1 MELVKDIVIATHN
14 PDKKKEIMIALH
26 ELGVNILFL
35 DNFPEIGE
43 IEETGSTLLENSLI
57 KARTVSAITGKP
69 AIADDTGLEVDAL
82 NGAPGIYSAR
92 YAGINVSYEDNVR
105 KLLSEM
111 SSTDM
116 DSRTARFRTVVSF
129 HSQNKE
135 LWAEGV
141 IEGSI
146 TMGAIGTGGFGYDPV
161 FKVEQTGKTF
171 AEMTRREKNKISHRG
186 VALEK
191 MCKLLKENIE
201 ILNIILN
208 HYRI

>member
-14 PDKKKEIMIALH
+14 SDKKKEIMIALH

-57 KARTVSAITGKP
+57 KARTVSAITGIP

-129 HSQNKE
+129 HSTNKE
-135 LWAEGV
+135 LWTEGV

-161 FKVEQTGKTF
+161 FKVEKNGKTF

-201 ILNIILN
+201 
-208 HYRI
+208 

>member
-1 MELVKDIVIATHN
+1 MILDKEIVLATHN
-14 PDKKKEIMIALH
+14 PDKKKEIMIALR
-26 ELGVNILFL
+26 ELGVNILSL

-57 KARTVSAITGKP
+57 KARTVSAVTGKP

-111 SSTDM
+111 SSFDM

-129 HSQNKE
+129 HSSNEE
-135 LWAEGV
+135 LWTEGV

-146 TMGAIGTGGFGYDPV
+146 TMNAIGKGGFGYDPV
-161 FKVEQTGKTF
+161 FRVRKTGKTF
-171 AEMTRREKNKISHRG
+171 AEMTRQEKNRISHRG
-186 VALEK
+186 LALEK
-191 MCKLLKENIE
+191 MCQLLKENIK
-201 ILNIILN
+201 
-208 HYRI
+208 

>member
-57 KARTVSAITGKP
+57 KARTVSAITGIP

-111 SSTDM
+111 SSIDM

-135 LWAEGV
+135 LWTEGV

-146 TMGAIGTGGFGYDPV
+146 TLGAIGTGGFGYDPV
-161 FKVEQTGKTF
+161 FRVEQTGKTF

-201 ILNIILN
+201 
-208 HYRI
+208 

>member
-14 PDKKKEIMIALH
+14 PDKKKEILIALR

-129 HSQNKE
+129 HSTNKE
-135 LWAEGV
+135 LWTEGV

-146 TMGAIGTGGFGYDPV
+146 TMSAIGTEGFGYDPV
-161 FKVEQTGKTF
+161 FRVEQTGKTF

-201 ILNIILN
+201 
-208 HYRI
+208 

>member
-14 PDKKKEIMIALH
+14 PDKKKEILIALR

-57 KARTVSAITGKP
+57 KARTVSAITGIP

-135 LWAEGV
+135 LWTEGV

-161 FKVEQTGKTF
+161 FRVEQTGKTF

-201 ILNIILN
+201 
-208 HYRI
+208 

>member
-14 PDKKKEIMIALH
+14 PDKKKEILIALR

-129 HSQNKE
+129 HSKNKE
-135 LWAEGV
+135 LWTEGV

-201 ILNIILN
+201 
-208 HYRI
+208 

>member
-1 MELVKDIVIATHN
+1 MTLVKEIVIATHN
-14 PDKKKEIMIALH
+14 PDKKKEIMIALR
-26 ELGVNILFL
+26 ELGVNILSL

-57 KARTVSAITGKP
+57 KARTVSAVTGKP

-111 SSTDM
+111 SKFDM

-129 HSQNKE
+129 HSSNEE
-135 LWAEGV
+135 LWTEGV

-146 TMGAIGTGGFGYDPV
+146 TRNAIGKGGFGYDPV
-161 FKVEQTGKTF
+161 FRVKKTGKTF
-171 AEMTRREKNKISHRG
+171 AEMTRQEKNRISHRG
-186 VALEK
+186 VALDK
-191 MCKLLKENIE
+191 MRQLLKENIK
-201 ILNIILN
+201 
-208 HYRI
+208 

>member
-1 MELVKDIVIATHN
+1 MTLVKEIVIATHN
-14 PDKKKEIMIALH
+14 PDKKKEIMIALR
-26 ELGVNILFL
+26 ELGVNILSL

-57 KARTVSAITGKP
+57 KARTVSAVTGKP

-111 SSTDM
+111 SSFDM

-129 HSQNKE
+129 HSSNEE
-135 LWAEGV
+135 LWTEGV

-146 TMGAIGTGGFGYDPV
+146 TMNAIGKGGFGYDPV
-161 FKVEQTGKTF
+161 FRVRKTGKTF
-171 AEMTRREKNKISHRG
+171 AEMTKQEKNRISHRG
-186 VALEK
+186 LALEK
-191 MCKLLKENIE
+191 MCQLLKENIK
-201 ILNIILN
+201 
-208 HYRI
+208 

>member
-1 MELVKDIVIATHN
+1 MTLVKEIVIATHN
-14 PDKKKEIMIALH
+14 PDKKKEIMIALR
-26 ELGVNILFL
+26 ELGVNILSL
-35 DNFPEIGE
+35 DSFPEIGE

-57 KARTVSAITGKP
+57 KARTVSAVTGKP

-111 SSTDM
+111 SSFDM

-129 HSQNKE
+129 HSSNEE
-135 LWAEGV
+135 LWTEGV

-146 TMGAIGTGGFGYDPV
+146 TMNAIGKGGFGYDPV
-161 FKVEQTGKTF
+161 FRVRKTGKTF
-171 AEMTRREKNKISHRG
+171 AEMTRQEKNRISHRG
-186 VALEK
+186 VALDK
-191 MCKLLKENIE
+191 MRQLLKENIK
-201 ILNIILN
+201 
-208 HYRI
+208 

>member
-14 PDKKKEIMIALH
+14 PDKKKEILIALR

-129 HSQNKE
+129 HSTNKE
-135 LWAEGV
+135 LWTEGV

-161 FKVEQTGKTF
+161 FRVEQNGKTF

-201 ILNIILN
+201 
-208 HYRI
+208 

>member
-1 MELVKDIVIATHN
+1 MELVKDIIIATHN

-26 ELGVNILFL
+26 ELGLNILSL

-57 KARTVSAITGKP
+57 KARTVSAITGIP

-129 HSQNKE
+129 HSTNKE
-135 LWAEGV
+135 LWTEGV

-161 FKVEQTGKTF
+161 FKVEQPGKTF

-191 MCKLLKENIE
+191 LCKLLKENIE
-201 ILNIILN
+201 
-208 HYRI
+208 

>member
-14 PDKKKEIMIALH
+14 PDKKKEILIALR

-57 KARTVSAITGKP
+57 KARTVSAITGIP

-129 HSQNKE
+129 HSTNKE
-135 LWAEGV
+135 LWTEGV
-141 IEGSI
+141 NEGSI
-146 TMGAIGTGGFGYDPV
+146 TMGAIGTGGVGYDPV
-161 FKVEQTGKTF
+161 FRVEQTGKTF

-201 ILNIILN
+201 
-208 HYRI
+208 

>member
-14 PDKKKEIMIALH
+14 PDKKKEILIALR

-57 KARTVSAITGKP
+57 KARTVSAITGIP

-129 HSQNKE
+129 HSPKKE
-135 LWAEGV
+135 LWTEGV

-161 FKVEQTGKTF
+161 FRVEQTGKTF
-171 AEMTRREKNKISHRG
+171 AEMTRQDKNKISHRG

-201 ILNIILN
+201 
-208 HYRI
+208 

>member
-1 MELVKDIVIATHN
+1 MILDKEIVLATHN
-14 PDKKKEIMIALH
+14 PDKKKEIMIALR
-26 ELGVNILFL
+26 ELGVNILSL
-35 DNFPEIGE
+35 DSFPEIGE

-57 KARTVSAITGKP
+57 KARTVSAVTGKP

-111 SSTDM
+111 SSFDM

-129 HSQNKE
+129 HSSNEE
-135 LWAEGV
+135 LWTEGV

-146 TMGAIGTGGFGYDPV
+146 TMNAIGKGGFGYDPV
-161 FKVEQTGKTF
+161 FRVRKTGKTF
-171 AEMTRREKNKISHRG
+171 AEMTRKEKNRISHRG
-186 VALEK
+186 VALDK
-191 MCKLLKENIE
+191 MCQLLKENIK
-201 ILNIILN
+201 
-208 HYRI
+208 

>member
-57 KARTVSAITGKP
+57 KARTGSAITGKP

-129 HSQNKE
+129 HSTNKE
-135 LWAEGV
+135 LWTEGV

-161 FKVEQTGKTF
+161 FRVEQTGKTF

-186 VALEK
+186 LALKK

-201 ILNIILN
+201 
-208 HYRI
+208 

>member
-14 PDKKKEIMIALH
+14 PDKKKEILIALR

-129 HSQNKE
+129 HSTNKE
-135 LWAEGV
+135 LWTEGV

-201 ILNIILN
+201 
-208 HYRI
+208 

>member
-14 PDKKKEIMIALH
+14 PDKKKEILIALR

-57 KARTVSAITGKP
+57 KARTVSAITGIP

-92 YAGINVSYEDNVR
+92 YAGINVSYEDNVS

-129 HSQNKE
+129 HSTNKE
-135 LWAEGV
+135 LWTEGV

-201 ILNIILN
+201 
-208 HYRI
+208 

>member
-1 MELVKDIVIATHN
+1 MTLVKEIVIATHN
-14 PDKKKEIMIALH
+14 PDKKKEIMTALR
-26 ELGVNILFL
+26 ELGVNILSL
-35 DNFPEIGE
+35 DSFPEIGE

-57 KARTVSAITGKP
+57 KARTVSAVTGKP

-111 SSTDM
+111 SSFDM

-129 HSQNKE
+129 HSSNEE
-135 LWAEGV
+135 LWTEGV

-146 TMGAIGTGGFGYDPV
+146 TRNAIGKGGFGYDPV
-161 FKVEQTGKTF
+161 FRVRKTGKTF
-171 AEMTRREKNKISHRG
+171 AEMTRQEKNRISHRG
-186 VALEK
+186 VALDK
-191 MCKLLKENIE
+191 MRQLLKENIK
-201 ILNIILN
+201 
-208 HYRI
+208 

>member
-57 KARTVSAITGKP
+57 KARTVSAITGIP

-135 LWAEGV
+135 LWTEGV

-201 ILNIILN
+201 
-208 HYRI
+208 

>member
-57 KARTVSAITGKP
+57 KARTVSAITGIP

-135 LWAEGV
+135 LWTEGV

-146 TMGAIGTGGFGYDPV
+146 TMGAIGTEGFGYDPV
-161 FKVEQTGKTF
+161 FRAEQTGKTF

-201 ILNIILN
+201 
-208 HYRI
+208 

>member
-14 PDKKKEIMIALH
+14 PDKKKEIIIALQ
-26 ELGVNILFL
+26 ELGVNILSL

-57 KARTVSAITGKP
+57 KARTVSAITGIP

-129 HSQNKE
+129 HSTNKE
-135 LWAEGV
+135 LWTEGV

-146 TMGAIGTGGFGYDPV
+146 TMSAIGNGGFGYDSV
-161 FKVEQTGKTF
+161 FRVEQTGKTF
-171 AEMTRREKNKISHRG
+171 AEMTRQDKNKISHRG

-201 ILNIILN
+201 
-208 HYRI
+208 

>member
-14 PDKKKEIMIALH
+14 PDKKKEILIALR

-146 TMGAIGTGGFGYDPV
+146 TMGAIGAGGFGYDPV
-161 FKVEQTGKTF
+161 FRVEQNGKTF

-201 ILNIILN
+201 
-208 HYRI
+208 

>member
-26 ELGVNILFL
+26 ELGVNILSL

-129 HSQNKE
+129 HSTNKE
-135 LWAEGV
+135 LWTEGV

-201 ILNIILN
+201 
-208 HYRI
+208 

>member
-14 PDKKKEIMIALH
+14 PDKKKEIMIALR

-57 KARTVSAITGKP
+57 KARTVSAITGIP

-129 HSQNKE
+129 HSTNKE
-135 LWAEGV
+135 LWTEGV

-146 TMGAIGTGGFGYDPV
+146 TMGAIGAGGFGYDPV
-161 FKVEQTGKTF
+161 FRVEQTGKTF

-201 ILNIILN
+201 
-208 HYRI
+208 